1 MGGSNDVSGFAVLG
15 MFLLIGLLIIAAII
29 YAIIL
34 LAIQYWYISVPVI
47 GLITFFAIRR
57 RRIKA
62 RNSAYQRAKDQKFR
76 QQYSEDYTRKE
87 RQKYRYRW
95 GKDRSSSH
103 YDDPYDDEFWR
114 KDFGKDEQYW
124 FEDEVWF
131 ANN

>member
-47 GLITFFAIRR
+47 GLITFFAIRT

-62 RNSAYQRAKDQKFR
+62 RNSA
-76 QQYSEDYTRKE
+76 
-87 RQKYRYRW
+87 
-95 GKDRSSSH
+95 
-103 YDDPYDDEFWR
+103 
-114 KDFGKDEQYW
+114 
-124 FEDEVWF
+124 
-131 ANN
+131 